1 MVGWTRGVAHA
12 GTNCWRRPSS
22 LPFQSRPVTAGTA
35 HVADLGT
42 EDLTDCFWPIAS
54 GDKIR
59 RVDYQRCVDILT
71 KAHENPSGLPREV
84 RQENVSRLLQALG
97 RPEQGLRGMLVVGT
111 NGKGS
116 TCAFAVS
123 AVAASGA
130 RVGSMP
136 SPHLQEP
143 RERIRI
149 DGVPVTRD
157 QYAAAFAE
165 VWGAIERHGLPV
177 LAQGIFATTAAVHFR
192 RASVDLAVAE
202 ASIGG
207 SRAAAAELGLDV
219 KVVTGIGLD
228 HTRLLGNSLTDIT
241 QAKVACVQDGDHV
254 VLGRLAPE
262 AAASAQRVLRERTKL
277 SVWRM
282 DHEIHYTARPAGR
295 DGNSGP
301 VTLVDVTTPRA
312 VHRALPCSLRGPHQ
326 PHTLALALAS
336 VDAMAERGHS
346 REPDGERLRSRLAAT
361 HWPGRLELLPRAR
374 LGDWTGR
381 VLLEG
386 ATNPQGVATT
396 APEILR
402 HAGADGPSEPPVLV
416 FAAMDDK
423 DVTGMLAPLPS
434 DWPLVLTRTGSHQ
447 AASPTTLHSQLMP
460 GRRGPCLTAE
470 DTPTALHRATE
481 LAGPGGLIVVLG
493 SLRLVGESRTALG
506 LQPA

>member
-1 MVGWTRGVAHA
+1 M
-12 GTNCWRRPSS
+12 
-22 LPFQSRPVTAGTA
+22 
-35 HVADLGT
+35 
-42 EDLTDCFWPIAS
+42 
-54 GDKIR
+54 IR
-59 RVDYQRCVDILT
+59 RVDYQRCLDILA
-71 KAHENPSGLPREV
+71 KVHENPFGLPREV
-84 RQENVSRLLQALG
+84 RQANVSRVLEALG
-97 RPEQGLRGMLVVGT
+97 RPERGLRGMLVVGT

-123 AVAASGA
+123 AVAATGV

-149 DGVPVTRD
+149 DGVPVTRAE
-157 QYAAAFAE
+157 YAAAFAE
-165 VWGAIERHGLPV
+165 VWRVIERHGLPV

-228 HTRLLGNSLTDIT
+228 HTRLLGGSLTEIT
-241 QAKVACVQDGDHV
+241 QAKIAGVQDGDHV
-254 VLGRLAPE
+254 VLGRLVPE
-262 AAASAQRVLRERTKL
+262 AATSAERVLRERTGL

-282 DHEIHYTARPAGR
+282 DHEIHYTARAVRR
-295 DGNSGP
+295 DGNRGP
-301 VTLVDVTTPRA
+301 VTLVDVTTPRG
-312 VHRALPCSLRGPHQ
+312 VHRDLPCSLAGAHQ
-326 PHTLALALAS
+326 HHNLAVAIAS
-336 VDAMAERGHS
+336 VDAMAERGHI

-361 HWPGRLELLPRAR
+361 HWPGRLELIPHAR
-374 LGDWTGR
+374 LRDWSGR

-386 ATNPQGVATT
+386 ATNPQGVAAT
-396 APEILR
+396 APEILC
-402 HAGADGPSEPPVLV
+402 HARADGRSGPPVLV

-423 DVTGMLAPLPS
+423 DVSGMLAPLPS
-434 DWPLVLTRTGSHQ
+434 DWPLVLTRTDSHQ
-447 AASPTTLHSQLMP
+447 AASPTTLRSQLLP
-460 GRRGPCLTAE
+460 GRRGPCPTAE
-470 DTPTALHRATE
+470 DTPSALHRAAE